1 MATLATG
8 STETREAAEQDD
20 DSFFTA
26 GGEVTHNWKLKAEQT
41 KKAEF
46 IREAEKLRHQIAV
59 LEKDKNGHLYN
70 KKNDFRIEYSMLE
83 EYEQKLANSRKA
95 DKVKTEQQLSKIH
108 NNVRRLQLQL
118 KDVKPTPE
126 FVEKL
131 REMMEEVDNAV
142 TVFKEEQRIIYE
154 ELMKEEKTT
163 VIELN
168 ALEKK
173 IETSFSAVPEKSSKV
188 PSGKAQL
195 ETLAGT
201 QLPEQVVEFERFLQQ
216 TGGRLGGWDDFDHQ
230 SFLKI
235 WTKHK
240 GKPSYLE
247 EALAYLPSRTKEDVE
262 HHDAWYKEFLFLEEK
277 KRESIQKWK
286 AMKQQE
292 KLQMSKF
299 QEKTKEISEFDQQK
313 QEEAQRQKMEE
324 RRKRQ
329 QELEAW
335 KRQKEIEA
343 AAKLEAKLKEEE
355 ERQRKQRKE
364 RQRQLEV
371 KLIVEENAR
380 IRKEQEE
387 FARMEKEIRE
397 EAEREERKRIATYEI
412 CRFQERDQQK
422 IEEKTHEKRAKEEA
436 DKEKERR
443 LAKLKEKVQVH
454 VDRDPSR
461 LCKLTK
467 GWEERYKNIGPT
479 GSAPLVH
486 IPHRAVPTWRQ
497 GL

>member
-1 MATLATG
+1 MIPSSVRLGCEDG
-8 STETREAAEQDD
+8 SYCSVGE
-20 DSFFTA
+20 DSA
-26 GGEVTHNWKLKAEQT
+26 QNWKLKAEQA

-46 IREAEKLRHQIAV
+46 LRETEKLKHQIAV

-70 KKNDFRIEYSMLE
+70 KNNDFRIDYSALE
-83 EYEQKLANSRKA
+83 EYEQRLASSRKV

-108 NNVRRLQLQL
+108 NNVKRLQLQL

-131 REMMEEVDNAV
+131 REMMEDVDNAISA
-142 TVFKEEQRIIYE
+142 FKEEQRIIFE

-163 VIELN
+163 TIELTV
-168 ALEKK
+168 LEKK
-173 IETSFSAVPEKSSKV
+173 IEASLNNVPGQSFRAPT
-188 PSGKAQL
+188 GKAVID
-195 ETLAGT
+195 TVVFSR
-201 QLPEQVVEFERFLQQ
+201 LPEEVVAFEKFLQQ

-230 SFLKI
+230 SFLKV

-247 EALAYLPSRTKEDVE
+247 EALAYLPSRTQEDVQQHE
-262 HHDAWYKEFLFLEEK
+262 AWYQEFLCLEEK
-277 KRESIQKWK
+277 KKDSIQKWK
-286 AMKQQE
+286 SRKQQE
-292 KLQMSKF
+292 KQEMSKL
-299 QEKTKEISEFDQQK
+299 QEKTKEVTEFDRWQR
-313 QEEAQRQKMEE
+313 EEAQKQKIEE
-324 RRKRQ
+324 EKRKRQ
-329 QELEAW
+329 QEVEAW

-343 AAKLEAKLKEEE
+343 AAQLEEKLKEEE

-371 KLIVEENAR
+371 RLIVEEHAR

-387 FARMEKEIRE
+387 FLRLEKEVME
-397 EAEREERKRIATYEI
+397 EAEREEKRRLAAYEI
-412 CRFQERDQQK
+412 YRFQDRDQNK
-422 IEEKTHEKRAKEEA
+422 LEERANEKRAKEEA
-436 DKEKERR
+436 EKEKEKR

-454 VDRDPSR
+454 VERDPSR

-467 GWEERYKNIGPT
+467 GWEERCKNIGPT
-479 GSAPLVH
+479 GSGPALS